1 MTANWI
7 DDLPTVEECDKEIA
21 RLSYWLDTKRYDM
34 TAREA
39 VKLAERI
46 RSWET
51 KRLWAKR
58 FGKTNT
64 W

>member
-34 TAREA
+34 SAREA